1 MAETV
6 SSVLLRILKKHG
18 IRHVF
23 GLPAAQLSLVMD
35 GAGKDP
41 WFKYLTVR
49 HEEACGHMAHAIAKL
64 TDSMAM
70 CFATVGPGATNMVP
84 GVAAAWADNVPL
96 LVVTPNNQADSI
108 NPPRELL
115 QNADQIGLYKPITKW
130 SAQIHHPERA
140 PELIERA
147 LHVARAGRP
156 GPVHLDIPCD
166 IATRPCSH
174 DLASIPTIERQR
186 PVPSPAEI
194 ERLATLI
201 AEARRP
207 LIIAGGG
214 VVRSGGTEALR
225 ALLDATRI
233 PASATPNARGV
244 IPRSSPCH
252 IGSGGVL
259 GGTAVTLA
267 CREADLI
274 VGIGCKFS
282 SFLPVNKPPAY
293 PVPAGQKIVQ
303 IDTDGASLGRNV
315 PLTLGL
321 VGDARETLQVLAQAL
336 AGRPLAMQSE
346 WLPQLRAE
354 RAAYLGRVEALADA
368 RTTPGTNKLNE
379 AAFVRA
385 IARLLPPDAIVCHDG
400 GQIMEWTQ
408 TFIDPDDP
416 HDNLFVPG
424 MGHLGFGL
432 PMANAAK
439 LVHPDRTVVCI
450 NGDGAMA
457 MTSQELETAARY
469 GLNVIVI
476 CGNDSHWG
484 MYRPLGEHIYRNP
497 GFGTQLTGVNFARV
511 AEGYGCHGEKLASID
526 ELPAAFA
533 RAQRSERPAV
543 IDVPVDYTPHPM
555 DEFWLQVVLRGV
567 DIAPCAID

>member
-18 IRHVF
+18 IRHIF
-23 GLPAAQLSLVMD
+23 GLPAAQIGVMMD
-35 GAGKDP
+35 GAGRDH
-41 WFKYLTVR
+41 WFEYLTVR
-49 HEEACGHMAHAIAKL
+49 HEEACGHMGHAIAKL

-108 NPPRELL
+108 NPPRDLL
-115 QNADQIGLYKPITKW
+115 QNADHIGLYKSITKW
-130 SAQIHHPERA
+130 SAQIHHPQRA

-147 LHVARAGRP
+147 LHVARSGRP

-166 IATRPCSH
+166 IAAAPCAH
-174 DLASIPTIERQR
+174 ELASIPSIERPR
-186 PVPSPAEI
+186 PVPAPDEI
-194 ERLATLI
+194 ERLAALI
-201 AEARRP
+201 AAARRP

-214 VVRSGGTEALR
+214 VVRSDGTQALR
-225 ALLDATRI
+225 ALLESTAI
-233 PASATPNARGV
+233 PAGATPNARGV
-244 IPRSSPCH
+244 VPRLSPCH
-252 IGSGGVL
+252 IGSGGVI
-259 GGTAVTLA
+259 GGTAMTTA

-282 SFLPVNKPPAY
+282 SFMPVNKPPAH
-293 PVPAGQKIVQ
+293 PMPLGQKIVQ
-303 IDTDGASLGRNV
+303 IDIDAESLGRNV
-315 PLTLGL
+315 PLALGL
-321 VGDARETLQVLAQAL
+321 VGDARETLRLLAQAL
-336 AGRPLAMQSE
+336 AGRRLSMQAD
-346 WLPQLRAE
+346 WLPKLRAE
-354 RAAYLGRVEALADA
+354 RAAWLKQVEAIADSPA
-368 RTTPGTNKLNE
+368 AGGKGRANE
-379 AAFVRA
+379 AAFTRA
-385 IARLLPPDAIVCHDG
+385 IARLLPRDAIVCHDG

-408 TFIDPDDP
+408 TFIEPDDP
-416 HDNLFVPG
+416 RDNLFVPG

-450 NGDGAMA
+450 NGDGAMG
-457 MTSQELETAARY
+457 MTAQELETAARY

-484 MYRPLGEHIYRNP
+484 MYRPLGEQVFENP
-497 GFGTQLTGVNFARV
+497 RFGTQLTDVNFARV
-511 AEGYGCHGEKLASID
+511 AEGYGCHGEKLESLE

-533 RAQRSERPAV
+533 RAQRCGRPAL
-543 IDVPVDYTPHPM
+543 IDVPVEYTPHPI
-555 DEFWLQVVLRGV
+555 DEFWVKVVLRGV
-567 DIAPCAID
+567 NIAPCAVG

>member
-1 MAETV
+1 MSDTV

-23 GLPAAQLSLVMD
+23 GLPAAQIGIVMD

-41 WFKYLTVR
+41 WFRYLTVR

-84 GVAAAWADNVPL
+84 GVAAAWADNVPM
-96 LVVTPNNQADSI
+96 LVVTPNNQSDSI
-108 NPPRELL
+108 NPPRDLL
-115 QNADQIGLYKPITKW
+115 QNADHIGLYKPITKW
-130 SAQIHHPERA
+130 SAQIHHPQRA

-147 LHVARAGRP
+147 LHAARSGRP

-166 IATRPCSH
+166 IAAAPCSH
-174 DLASIPTIERQR
+174 ELASIPTIERPR
-186 PVPSPAEI
+186 PVPAPAEI
-194 ERLATLI
+194 ERLAALI
-201 AEARRP
+201 AAAKRP
-207 LIIAGGG
+207 LIVAGGG
-214 VVRSGGTEALR
+214 VVRSDGTQALR
-225 ALLDATRI
+225 ALLEATGI

-244 IPRSSPCH
+244 IARHSPCH

-259 GGTAVTLA
+259 AGTSMTLA

-274 VGIGCKFS
+274 VGVGCKFS
-282 SFLPVNKPPAY
+282 SFLPVNKPPAH
-293 PVPAGQKIVQ
+293 PLPAGQRIVQ
-303 IDTDGASLGRNV
+303 IDIDGESLGRNV
-315 PLTLGL
+315 PLALGL
-321 VGDARETLQVLAQAL
+321 VGDARETVRLLTEAL
-336 AGRPLAMQSE
+336 AGRRLAMQAD
-346 WLPQLRAE
+346 WLPRLRAE
-354 RAAYLGRVEALADA
+354 RAAYLQRIEAIAA
-368 RTTPGTNKLNE
+368 EGGAGKANE
-379 AAFVRA
+379 AAFART

-408 TFIDPDDP
+408 TLIDPDDP
-416 HDNLFVPG
+416 RDNLFVPG

-439 LVHPDRTVVCI
+439 LLHPDRTVVCI
-450 NGDGAMA
+450 NGDGAMG

-484 MYRPLGEHIYRNP
+484 MYRPLGEQIFQNP
-497 GFGTQLTGVNFARV
+497 GFGTRLTDVNFARV
-511 AEGYGCHGEKLASID
+511 AEGFGCHGEKLGSLE

-533 RAQRSERPAV
+533 RAQQCGRPALL
-543 IDVPVDYTPHPM
+543 DVPVEFTPHPM
-555 DEFWLQVVLRGV
+555 DEFWVRVVLRDV
-567 DIAPCAID
+567 NIAPCAIE